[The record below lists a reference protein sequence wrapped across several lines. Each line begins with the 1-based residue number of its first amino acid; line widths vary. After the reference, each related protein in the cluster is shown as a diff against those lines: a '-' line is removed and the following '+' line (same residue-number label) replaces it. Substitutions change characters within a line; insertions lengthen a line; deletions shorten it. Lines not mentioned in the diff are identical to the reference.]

1 MQSFLERYRLG
12 DFDAVWADL
21 RKLGPEA
28 RDPDHYTDVWAVCQ
42 EAMRRVRRNVEEII
56 ARLSRSGYE
65 FTDPWDGTTVIRP
78 HAPPTEDSRAFA
90 NWLEGL
96 EGTLPLTAR
105 AWIEGVGDVN
115 LMGNHPRWPE
125 REMYTDALVIEFEYR
140 TWALGD
146 DAQKVREHYQTEHDW
161 WNKDG
166 ASGEYGPRQ
175 IDVAPDVYHKVN
187 VSGGAP
193 YGIIVPDPSADAA
206 INLDGAK
213 MYFVDYLREC
223 FQWGGFPGFG
233 VKEKGRDNGTVREL
247 AEGLLAI

>member
-1 MQSFLERYRLG
+1 MPSFLERYRLG
-12 DFDAVWADL
+12 DLDAVWADL

-28 RDPDHYTDVWAVCQ
+28 RHPDHYADVRAVCQ

-105 AWIEGVGDVN
+105 AWIEIVGDVN

-146 DAQKVREHYQTEHDW
+146 DPQKVRKHYQTEHEW

-166 ASGEYGPRQ
+166 ASGDWTFLKTRYVRR
-175 IDVAPDVYHKVN
+175 PD
-187 VSGGAP
+187 
-193 YGIIVPDPSADAA
+193 
-206 INLDGAK
+206 
-213 MYFVDYLREC
+213 
-223 FQWGGFPGFG
+223 
-233 VKEKGRDNGTVREL
+233 
-247 AEGLLAI
+247 